1 VQEMSGAETHHGGC
15 LCKEV
20 RYTVSGPLRSIIACH
35 CEQCRRT
42 SGHFAA
48 MTSARIADIAIASSQ
63 SLRWFRSSENAE
75 RGFCA
80 TCGSNLFWR
89 PSGSDMM
96 SITAGSLDT
105 PTGLAIEKHIFA
117 GAKSDY
123 YEIDDGLPQRDRW

>member
-1 VQEMSGAETHHGGC
+1 MTGIETHHGGC
-15 LCKEV
+15 LCRGV
-20 RYTVSGPLRSIIACH
+20 RYAVSGPLRSIIACH

-48 MTSARIADIAIASSQ
+48 MTNARIDDIAITSPQ
-63 SLRWFRSSENAE
+63 SLRWFRSSETAE

-80 TCGSNLFWR
+80 ICGSNLFWR
-89 PSGSDMM
+89 PIGSDTM

-123 YEIDDGLPQRDRW
+123 YRIEDGLPQRDRW